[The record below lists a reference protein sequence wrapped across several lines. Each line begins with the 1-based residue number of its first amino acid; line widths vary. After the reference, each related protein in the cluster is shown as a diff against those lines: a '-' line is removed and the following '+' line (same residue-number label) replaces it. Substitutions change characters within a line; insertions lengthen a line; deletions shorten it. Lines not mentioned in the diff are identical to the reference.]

1 MKSFLTVVLS
11 MAVLQAAVAKD
22 LRNVAEPKIPSACTS
37 LSGSGK
43 DATSAIQ
50 KALSSCGKGKAV
62 HLSSGT
68 FISGPLTIPSGV
80 SLWVDSGATLKA
92 STNPKDFDGG
102 KNTCGTLDNDGKGC
116 KPFIT
121 INGATGSGIYGKGT
135 IDGQGGQTMSGKSET
150 WWQLARDAQ
159 TKKKKQNAPRL
170 IQIEKSSDITLY
182 LITLKNSPN
191 FHVVSKSTNGFTA
204 WGVTIN
210 TPADARN
217 TDGIDPMGSQNI
229 TIAHC
234 NIATGDD
241 NVAIKAG
248 NAPTRHVSILNNKF
262 GVGHGM
268 SIGSEVNEGVSDVT
282 VTTLTLEGTTNGL
295 RIKSD
300 KSRGGLV
307 TGVTYTD
314 VCIHNVKN
322 PIVLDTQY
330 SSSGGSKIPTF
341 KGITFNNV
349 KVLTAGTFTFDGIS
363 DSNPVEATLNNVHI
377 KSGSKWVATHA
388 KISGKYAQD
397 ASGSSC

>member
-1 MKSFLTVVLS
+1 MQKLVAIVLS
-11 MAVLQAAVAKD
+11 LAVLQAAEAKD
-22 LRNVAEPKIPSACTS
+22 LRSVSEPKIPSACTS

-43 DATSAIQ
+43 DETSAIQ
-50 KALSSCGKGKAV
+50 KALSSCAKGKAV
-62 HLSSGT
+62 RLASGT

-80 SLWVDSGATLKA
+80 GLWVDSGATLKA
-92 STNPKDFDGG
+92 STTPKDFDEG

-116 KPFIT
+116 KPFIY
-121 INGATGSGIYGKGT
+121 IKSATGSGIYGKGT
-135 IDGQGGQTMSGKSET
+135 IDGQGGQTMTGKGET
-150 WWQLARDAQ
+150 WWKLAADA
-159 TKKKKQNAPRL
+159 KSKNKKQNAPRL
-170 IQIEKSSDITLY
+170 IQIENSKDITLY

-191 FHVVSKSTNGFTA
+191 FHVASKSTNGFTA

-210 TPADARN
+210 TPGTARN

-248 NAPTRHVSILNNKF
+248 NAPTKYVSILNNKF

-268 SIGSEVNEGVSDVT
+268 SIGSEVNDGVSDVT
-282 VTTLTLEGTTNGL
+282 VTTLTLDGTTNGL

-314 VCIHNVKN
+314 VCMHNVKN

-330 SSSGGSKIPTF
+330 SKASGSHIPTF

-349 KVLTAGTFTFDGIS
+349 KVLTAGTYTFDGIS
-363 DSNPVEATLNNVHI
+363 DSNPVEATLTNVHI

-388 KISGKYAQD
+388 KISGKYAED

>member
-1 MKSFLTVVLS
+1 MHSSVVITLLL
-11 MAVLQAAVAKD
+11 AVLQAVVAKD
-22 LRNVAEPKIPSACTS
+22 LRTVTEPKIPSACSS
-37 LSGSGK
+37 LSGTGK
-43 DATSAIQ
+43 DETSTIQ
-50 KALSSCGKGKAV
+50 KALTSCAKGKAL
-62 HLSSGT
+62 HLASGT
-68 FISGPLTIPSGV
+68 FLSGPLTIPSGV
-80 SLWVDSGATLKA
+80 SLWVDSGVVLKA
-92 STNPKDFDGG
+92 STNPNDYDEG
-102 KNTCGTLDNDGKGC
+102 KNTCGTLDSSGSGC

-121 INGATGSGIYGKGT
+121 IKGATGTGIYGKGT
-135 IDGQGGQTMSGKSET
+135 IDGQGGQTMTGKSES
-150 WWQLARDAQ
+150 WWELARDAQ

-170 IQIEKSSDITLY
+170 IQIDNSKDITLY

-191 FHVVSKSTNGFTA
+191 FHVASKSTNGFTA

-210 TPADARN
+210 TPGTARN

-248 NAPTRHVSILNNKF
+248 NAATKHVSILNNKF

-268 SIGSEVNEGVSDVT
+268 SIGSEVNYGVSDVT
-282 VTTLTLEGTTNGL
+282 VTTLTLDGTTNGL

-307 TGVTYTD
+307 TGVTYSG
-314 VCIHNVKN
+314 VCMHNVKN

-330 SSSGGSKIPTF
+330 SSASGSHIPTF
-341 KGITFNNV
+341 KGITFSNV

-363 DSNPVEATLNNVHI
+363 DSNPVEATMSNVHI
-377 KSGSKWVATHA
+377 KSGSKWVTTHA
-388 KISGKYAQD
+388 KISGKYETD
-397 ASGSSC
+397 ASGNSC

>member
-1 MKSFLTVVLS
+1 MQISLS
-11 MAVLQAAVAKD
+11 IALSLAILHGAVAKD
-22 LRNVAEPKIPSACTS
+22 LRSVSEPKIPAACTS
-37 LSGSGK
+37 LSGTGK
-43 DATSAIQ
+43 EETAVIQ
-50 KALSSCGKGKAV
+50 KALTSCSKGKAV
-62 HLSSGT
+62 RLASGT

-80 SLWVDSGATLKA
+80 GLWVDSGATLKA
-92 STNPKDFDGG
+92 STNPKDFDAG
-102 KNTCGTLDNDGKGC
+102 KSTCGTLDNDGKGC

-121 INGATGSGIYGKGT
+121 IKGATGTGIYGKGT
-135 IDGQGGQTMSGKSET
+135 IDGQGGQTMTGKGES

-170 IQIEKSSDITLY
+170 IQIDNSKDITLY

-191 FHVVSKSTNGFTA
+191 FHVASKSTNGFTA

-210 TPADARN
+210 TPETARN

-268 SIGSEVNEGVSDVT
+268 SIGSEVNDGVSDVT
-282 VTTLTLEGTTNGL
+282 VTALTLDGTTNGL

-307 TGVTYTD
+307 TGVTYTN
-314 VCIHNVKN
+314 VCMRNVQN

-330 SSSGGSKIPTF
+330 SSNGGNHIPVF

-349 KVLTAGTFTFDGIS
+349 KVLTAGKYTFDGIS
-363 DSNPVEATLNNVHI
+363 DANPVEATLNNVHI
-377 KSGSKWVATHA
+377 KSGSTWVTKHA
-388 KISGKYAQD
+388 KISGKYAED
-397 ASGSSC
+397 ASGNSC

>member
-1 MKSFLTVVLS
+1 MHCSLVIVLAL
-11 MAVLQAAVAKD
+11 AVLHGAAAKD
-22 LRNVAEPKIPSACTS
+22 LRSVSEPKIPGACTS
-37 LSGSGK
+37 LTGSGK
-43 DATSAIQ
+43 DDTAAIQ
-50 KALSSCGKGKAV
+50 KALSSCSKGKSVRLA
-62 HLSSGT
+62 SGT
-68 FISGPLTIPSGV
+68 FLSGPLTIPSGV

-92 STNPKDFDGG
+92 VTDPKKFDEG
-102 KNTCGTLDNDGKGC
+102 KNTCGTLDNGGSGC
-116 KPFIT
+116 KAFIT
-121 INGATGSGIYGKGT
+121 INGATGTGIYGKGT
-135 IDGQGGQTMSGKSET
+135 IDGQGGQTMTGKGET
-150 WWQLARDAQ
+150 WWKLAADA
-159 TKKKKQNAPRL
+159 KDKNKKQNAPRL
-170 IQIEKSSDITLY
+170 IQIDNSKDITLY

-210 TPADARN
+210 TPGTARN

-268 SIGSEVNEGVSDVT
+268 SIGSEVNDGVSDVT
-282 VTTLTLEGTTNGL
+282 VSSLTLEGTTNGL

-307 TGVTYTD
+307 TGVTYTN
-314 VCIHNVKN
+314 VCMHNVKN

-330 SSSGGSKIPTF
+330 SNAGGSHIPVF
-341 KGITFNNV
+341 KGITFNNIR
-349 KVLTAGTFTFDGIS
+349 VLTAGTFTFDGIS
-363 DSNPVEATLNNVHI
+363 DSSPVEATLNNVHI
-377 KSGSKWVATHA
+377 KSGSKWTTSHA
-388 KISGKYAQD
+388 KISGKYSQD
-397 ASGSSC
+397 ASGNSC

>member
-1 MKSFLTVVLS
+1 MHSSLVIVVCL
-11 MAVLQAAVAKD
+11 AVLQAAVAKD
-22 LRNVAEPKIPSACTS
+22 LRNAAEPKIPAACTS
-37 LSGSGK
+37 LSGTGK
-43 DATSAIQ
+43 EETEVIQ
-50 KALSSCGKGKAV
+50 KALTGCAKGKAV

-68 FISGPLTIPSGV
+68 FISGPLTIPTGV
-80 SLWVDSGATLKA
+80 GLWVDSAATLKA
-92 STNPKDFDGG
+92 STNPKDFDQG
-102 KNTCGTLDNDGKGC
+102 KNTCGTLDGSGSGC

-121 INGATGSGIYGKGT
+121 IKGAKGSGIYGKGT
-135 IDGQGGQTMSGKSET
+135 IDGQGGQTIQGKGVS
-150 WWQLARDAQ
+150 WWELARDAQ
-159 TKKKKQNAPRL
+159 TKNKKQNCPRL
-170 IQIEKSSDITLY
+170 IQIENSQDITLY
-182 LITLKNSPN
+182 QITMKNSPN
-191 FHVVSKSTNGFTA
+191 FHVSSKNTNGFTA

-210 TPADARN
+210 TPGTARN
-217 TDGIDPMGSQNI
+217 TDGIDPASSQNV

-234 NIATGDD
+234 SIATGDD

-248 NAPTRHVSILNNKF
+248 DGPTRHVSILNNKF

-268 SIGSEVNEGVSDVT
+268 SIGSEVNGGVSDVT
-282 VTTLTLEGTTNGL
+282 VTTLTLDGTTNGL

-388 KISGKYAQD
+388 KITGKYAED